1 MYASYEE
8 VGKRIQ
14 AEIAK
19 LEARKWSEIS
29 KSLAS
34 KMSERK
40 YTDKACKERFDGLLD
55 GTALIPIELD
65 PDKEGRRILRDARH
79 ADARR
84 ARAEAEAAAIDALE
98 ALRQERVHKKA
109 KKMEIKLARKAQ
121 IEANKA
127 EQEQDRQLKR
137 QVANNKALAV
147 SKRRQMQLEEKQ
159 KRAEWWKTREMENL
173 VYAYYTGKVLQRKHR
188 NAIKNGVEEE
198 EFLSDDEEE
207 QLDDPYLPEGQQ
219 RGGKKTAKKPAIVK
233 VGRPKS
239 GRASRT
245 KKDTVPEVR
254 VSKQTLLNPRSI
266 MTLEELELLLVQRD
280 LPRRTPEETHP
291 HLVARL
297 AAADKVLEIKE
308 IDALLQAHFVRLKG
322 NHPEKEARLQQAD
335 ANTSKAGKDGVMAT
349 DLEFKKGYEGYSGK
363 AARFIEDDS

>member
-1 MYASYEE
+1 
-8 VGKRIQ
+8 
-14 AEIAK
+14 
-19 LEARKWSEIS
+19 
-29 KSLAS
+29 
-34 KMSERK
+34 
-40 YTDKACKERFDGLLD
+40 
-55 GTALIPIELD
+55 
-65 PDKEGRRILRDARH
+65 
-79 ADARR
+79 
-84 ARAEAEAAAIDALE
+84 
-98 ALRQERVHKKA
+98 
-109 KKMEIKLARKAQ
+109 
-121 IEANKA
+121 
-127 EQEQDRQLKR
+127 
-137 QVANNKALAV
+137 
-147 SKRRQMQLEEKQ
+147 MQLEEKQ